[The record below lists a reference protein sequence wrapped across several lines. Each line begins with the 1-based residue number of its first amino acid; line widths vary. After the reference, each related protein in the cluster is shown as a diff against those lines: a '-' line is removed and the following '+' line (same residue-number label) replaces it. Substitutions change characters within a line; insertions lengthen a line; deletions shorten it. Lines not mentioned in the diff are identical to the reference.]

1 METTAVDFASVA
13 AAAARIDNA
22 AESVRAAVSGRLGG
36 LRFDA
41 GTAGRSHGA
50 AGAAVRDEV
59 QRLTADLIRW
69 AHAAGA
75 VAGALRAGADGHTAA
90 ESAAAAA
97 LR

>member
-1 METTAVDFASVA
+1 MDFAALA
-13 AAAARIDNA
+13 AAAARIDMA
-22 AESVRAAVSGRLGG
+22 AESVLAAVSGRLGD

-41 GTAGRSHGA
+41 ATAGRSHGA

-59 QRLTADLIRW
+59 ERLAADLICW

-90 ESAAAAA
+90 EGAAAAA